1 MSKYAEL
8 VHGFNLN
15 PSIRNIYLFNHSGN
29 SDENPGVDFRQAQTF
44 LRNMDLLE
52 QKSNDPI
59 VIQMYSTGGDWYA
72 GMAIYDRIITSACK
86 VTMIAH
92 GQASSMS
99 GIILQAADHRIMM
112 PNAHFLA
119 HYGSEGFEG
128 DFLNCRNYMKQAEK
142 ICKDMISIYA
152 KRVINGPLF
161 KELGTTIEIVKSH
174 LEDKMKNGDWYLTPE
189 EAKQWGFIDEI
200 FEPIKKYERN

>member
-52 QKSNDPI
+52 QKSSDPI
-59 VIQMYSTGGDWYA
+59 TIQMYSIGGDWYA

-92 GQASSMS
+92 GLASSMS
-99 GIILQAADHRIMM
+99 GIILQAADRRIMM
-112 PNAHFLA
+112 PNAHFML
-119 HYGSEGFEG
+119 HYGSESIEG
-128 DFLNCRNYMKQAEK
+128 DYQSVRNAIKFGERIEK
-142 ICKDMISIYA
+142 TMIDIYA
-152 KRVINGPLF
+152 KRCIKAPKF
-161 KELGTTIEIVKSH
+161 KDASLDTVKKNIELNI
-174 LEDKMKNGDWYLTPE
+174 KNGDWYLTPE
-189 EAKQWGFIDEI
+189 EAKEWGFIDEI
-200 FEPIKKYERN
+200 FETIKTYERN